1 MNNYRVKLRLPVI
14 VVINL
19 TAPSKEYIKE
29 NISQERLSRYI
40 DDSGEYDS
48 DIMDVEIQDASLY
61 TDFRYPTV
69 EEFNDSWGNLF

>member
-14 VVINL
+14 AVINL
-19 TAPSKEYIKE
+19 TAPSKKYIKD
-29 NISQERLSRYI
+29 NLSQERLSRYI

-48 DIMDVEIQDASLY
+48 DIMDMEIQDESSY